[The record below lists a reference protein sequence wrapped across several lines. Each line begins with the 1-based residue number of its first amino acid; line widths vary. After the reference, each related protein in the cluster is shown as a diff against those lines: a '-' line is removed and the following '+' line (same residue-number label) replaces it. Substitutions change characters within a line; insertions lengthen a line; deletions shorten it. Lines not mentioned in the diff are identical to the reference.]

1 MKHIT
6 LYTKFKSNKNKQLS
20 NYTPKLVPWTIFST
34 WFPKVAKFLILYFF
48 IISTN
53 CQIVEG
59 GRIVHTN
66 F

>member
-20 NYTPKLVPWTIFST
+20 NYTPKLVPWTNFST

-48 IISTN
+48 HN
-53 CQIVEG
+53 LY
-59 GRIVHTN
+59 
-66 F
+66 